1 MESVL
6 LFVLA
11 QPALALPGSEATWET
26 LLKNPV
32 HVECTEVSG
41 EPFCRST
48 AVFEAEPQA
57 LRDTLG
63 SMADHVDEFESIL
76 EVQKLGDGDIM
87 HVVMDFPWPLAD
99 RDYVAKYTQKDLENG
114 GMVLEWTAASHPE
127 APATDDRV
135 RLDNFQGSWTLTPKD
150 GTTEVVYLWHALYGG
165 SLPNQALNTARKKT
179 GQEALKD
186 LASAAGGLKYSSPL
200 K

>member
-1 MESVL
+1 MEPL
-6 LFVLA
+6 LLLT
-11 QPALALPGSEATWET
+11 LALPGPEAAWDT
-26 LLKNPV
+26 LLKSPV

-48 AVFEAEPQA
+48 AVFASDPKE
-57 LRDTLG
+57 LRNTLG
-63 SMADHVDEFESIL
+63 SMADHVDKFESIL
-76 EVQKLGDGDIM
+76 EVQKLGAGDVM

-99 RDYVAKYTQKDLENG
+99 RDYVAKYTQTDQEDG
-114 GMVLEWTAASHPE
+114 GMVLEWTAASHPD

-135 RLDNFQGSWTLTPKD
+135 RLENFQGSWTLTPK
-150 GTTEVVYLWHALYGG
+150 GETTEVVYLWHALYGG
-165 SLPNQALNTARKKT
+165 ALPAQALNTARKKT

-186 LASAAGGLKYSSPL
+186 LASAAGDLEYKSPL